1 MKKNILHFYILAVV
15 LFAASAF
22 TACSNNDEQASVLPV
37 NTYTITV
44 NATKGDDASSAP
56 SNRALAL
63 DDTKLNAT
71 WAAGE
76 QVTVYN
82 VTKSTELTGN
92 LTAQSTGA
100 STTLTGTLEGTI
112 EVNDELTL
120 KFLSPN
126 YASQEGT
133 LDYIA
138 ANCDYATASVTVSSI
153 SGNNITTTAA
163 NFTNQQAIVKFS
175 LKDNA
180 KANDNDLSAT
190 QLVVTVNGTS
200 YTVTPTSA
208 TNVFYVAI
216 PGFSSQDVALAATV
230 GNDTYTYTKTGVTFD
245 NGKYY
250 TVSVK
255 MALVKTLANATADD
269 IGKIVG
275 TDGKIYNTANEA
287 TTPAAM
293 IAYII
298 SKGHGL
304 AIALT
309 DDGSDYFTTA
319 CSNAAGHTPT
329 VTSFN
334 WKMPSRT
341 DWEHMFTGCGISGD
355 GETSYNPGNWTNK
368 GFRDKLIACGAD
380 IQTNNPYWT
389 STDLGNGSVYVAI
402 FSGTQA
408 CSFQSDYKGTSF
420 NVRAVLEF

>member
-92 LTAQSTGA
+92 LTAQSAGA
-100 STTLTGTLEGTI
+100 STTLTGTLTGS
-112 EVNDELTL
+112 VSDGDELTL
-120 KFLSPN
+120 KFLSPD
-126 YASQEGT
+126 YTPQTGT

-138 ANCDYATASVTVSSI
+138 AHCDYATATVTVSSI

-216 PGFSSQDVALAATV
+216 PGFASKNVALAATV

-255 MALVKTLANATADD
+255 MALVKPLANATADD
-269 IGKIVG
+269 IGKVVDIN
-275 TDGKIYNTANEA
+275 GKIINS
-287 TTPAAM
+287 TTGAAAM
-293 IAYII
+293 IAYIS

-304 AIALT
+304 AIALADAT
-309 DDGSDYFTTA
+309 QTFNSGALQT
-319 CSNAAGHTPT
+319 TPT
-329 VTSFN
+329 AVSGGT
-334 WKMPSRT
+334 WRMPSRT
-341 DWEHMFTGCGISGD
+341 DWEHMFTACGISGD
-355 GETSYNPGNWTNK
+355 GETSYNLGNWTNK

-380 IQTNNPYWT
+380 IQTNNSYWT
-389 STDLGNGSVYVAI
+389 SSEINSDNAYVVI

>member
-1 MKKNILHFYILAVV
+1 MKKNFLHFYILVVV

-22 TACSNNDEQASVLPV
+22 TACSNNDEQANGTPV

-44 NATKGDDASSAP
+44 NATKGDDVSSAP
-56 SNRALAL
+56 SNRALSFVGPTL
-63 DDTKLNAT
+63 TAT
-71 WAAGE
+71 WAQGE
-76 QVTVYN
+76 KVTVYN

-92 LTAQSTGA
+92 LTAQSAGA
-100 STTLTGTLEGTI
+100 STTLTGTLTGSVAI
-112 EVNDELTL
+112 GDELTL
-120 KFLSPN
+120 KFLSPD
-126 YASQEGT
+126 YTSQKGT
-133 LDYIA
+133 LADIA

-153 SGNNITTTAA
+153 DGGNITTTAA
-163 NFTNQQAIVKFS
+163 NFTNQQAIVKFT
-175 LKDNA
+175 LKD

-230 GNDTYTYTKTGVTFD
+230 GNDTYTCAKTGVTFD

-255 MALVKTLANATADD
+255 MALVKTLANVTADD
-269 IGKIVG
+269 IGKVVDIN
-275 TDGKIYNTANEA
+275 GKIINS
-287 TTPAAM
+287 TTGAAAM
-293 IAYII
+293 IAYIS

-304 AIALT
+304 AIALADAT
-309 DDGSDYFTTA
+309 QTFNSGALQT
-319 CSNAAGHTPT
+319 TPT
-329 VTSFN
+329 AVSGGT
-334 WKMPSRT
+334 WRMPSRT
-341 DWEHMFTGCGISGD
+341 DWEHMFTACGISGD
-355 GETSYNPGNWTNK
+355 GETSYNLGNWTNK

-380 IQTNNPYWT
+380 IQTNNSYWT
-389 STDLGNGSVYVAI
+389 SSEINSYNAYVVI

-420 NVRAVLEF
+420 NVRAVFEF

>member
-1 MKKNILHFYILAVV
+1 MKKNILHLYILAVV

-44 NATKGDDASSAP
+44 NATKGDDVSSAP

-92 LTAQSTGA
+92 LTALSDGA
-100 STTLTGTLEGTI
+100 STTLSGTLTGS
-112 EVNDELTL
+112 VAVDDVLTL

-126 YASQEGT
+126 YASQTGT

-153 SGNNITTTAA
+153 DGNNITTSSAS
-163 NFTNQQAIVKFS
+163 FTNQQAIVKFT

-180 KANDNDLSAT
+180 KVNDNDLSAT
-190 QLVVTVNGTS
+190 QLVVTANGTS

-208 TNVFYVAI
+208 TNVLYVAV
-216 PGFSSQDVALAATV
+216 PGFASQDVALAATV
-230 GNDTYTYTKTGVTFD
+230 GNDTYTFAKTGVTFE

-250 TVSVK
+250 TINVK
-255 MALVKTLANATADD
+255 MALVKTLANATTDD
-269 IGKIVG
+269 IGKVVD
-275 TDGKIYNTANEA
+275 TDGKLYNTAAEA
-287 TTPAAM
+287 TSPAAM
-293 IAYII
+293 IAYIS

-309 DDGSDYFTTA
+309 DQSATQTFNSGALQT
-319 CSNAAGHTPT
+319 TPT
-329 VTSFN
+329 AVSGGT
-334 WKMPSRT
+334 WRMPSKEDWQNMFIGCAKSDDST
-341 DWEHMFTGCGISGD
+341 DKAMSM
-355 GETSYNPGNWTNK
+355 TNA
-368 GFRDKLIACGAD
+368 GFREKLQAHFAD
-380 IQTNNPYWT
+380 VGSTGNYYWT
-389 STDLGNGSVYVAI
+389 SDANGVDYAWEVY
-402 FSGTQA
+402 FSSSTGS
-408 CSFQSDYKGTSF
+408 SFSSTYRTNSLH
-420 NVRAVLEF
+420 VRAVLAF

>member
-22 TACSNNDEQASVLPV
+22 TACSNNDEQANVLPV

-56 SNRALAL
+56 SNRALAF

-71 WAAGE
+71 WAQGE
-76 QVTVYN
+76 KVSVYN

-92 LTAQSTGA
+92 LTAQSAGA
-100 STTLTGTLEGTI
+100 STTLTGTLTGSVAI
-112 EVNDELTL
+112 GDELTL

-126 YASQEGT
+126 YASQDGT
-133 LDYIA
+133 LADIA

-153 SGNNITTTAA
+153 DGGNITTTAA
-163 NFTNQQAIVKFS
+163 NFTNQQAIVKFT
-175 LKDNA
+175 LKD

-190 QLVVTVNGTS
+190 QLVVTADGTS

-208 TNVFYVAI
+208 TNVLYVAI
-216 PGFSSQDVALAATV
+216 PGFASQHVALVATV
-230 GNDTYTYTKTGVTFD
+230 GSDTYTYAKTGVTFD

-269 IGKIVG
+269 IGKIVD

-287 TTPAAM
+287 TNPAAM
-293 IAYII
+293 IASIS

-304 AIALT
+304 AIALADAT
-309 DDGSDYFTTA
+309 QTFNSGALQT
-319 CSNAAGHTPT
+319 TPT
-329 VTSFN
+329 AVSGGT
-334 WKMPSRT
+334 WRMPSRT
-341 DWEHMFTGCGISGD
+341 DWENMFTACGVTND
-355 GETSYNPGNWTNK
+355 GETSAGNWTNK
-368 GFRDKLIACGAD
+368 GFRDKLTACVANV
-380 IQTNNPYWT
+380 QTGDTYW
-389 STDLGNGSVYVAI
+389 SSSNSMLSGYVYCVY
-402 FSGTQA
+402 FDKDDE
-408 CSFQSDYKGTSF
+408 CSFKSESKSETPF
-420 NVRAVLEF
+420 KVRAVLEF

>member
-1 MKKNILHFYILAVV
+1 M

-37 NTYTITV
+37 NTYTITI

-92 LTAQSTGA
+92 LTAQSAGA

-126 YASQEGT
+126 YASQTGT
-133 LDYIA
+133 LADIA
-138 ANCDYATASVTVSSI
+138 ANCDYATATVTVSSI
-153 SGNNITTTAA
+153 GGGNITTTAA
-163 NFTNQQAIVKFS
+163 NFTNQQAIVKFT
-175 LKDNA
+175 LKD

-190 QLVVTVNGTS
+190 QLVVTADGTS

-208 TNVFYVAI
+208 TNVLYVAV
-216 PGFSSQDVALAATV
+216 PGIASKNVTLTAKVGTTTYSFVNSSATFV
-230 GNDTYTYTKTGVTFD
+230 

-255 MALVKTLANATADD
+255 MSLVKTLANATVDD
-269 IGKIVG
+269 IGKVVDIN
-275 TDGKIYNTANEA
+275 GKIINS
-287 TTPAAM
+287 TTGAAAM
-293 IAYII
+293 IAYIS

-309 DDGSDYFTTA
+309 DDASDSFTDA
-319 CSNAAGHTPT
+319 GKKAAAHTPKVALGT
-329 VTSFN
+329 

-341 DWEHMFTGCGISGD
+341 DWENMFTACGVTND
-355 GETSYNPGNWTNK
+355 GETSAGNWTNK
-368 GFRDKLIACGAD
+368 GFRDKLKACGAD
-380 IQTNNPYWT
+380 ILTDNTYWT
-389 STDLGNGSVYVAI
+389 GTDLGNGSAYVAI

-408 CSFQSDYKGTSF
+408 CSCSFQPESKSESQLK
-420 NVRAVLEF
+420 VRAVFEF

>member
-1 MKKNILHFYILAVV
+1 MKKNILHFYLLAVV

-56 SNRALAL
+56 SNRALSIPGSQLIASWTK
-63 DDTKLNAT
+63 DDVVA
-71 WAAGE
+71 
-76 QVTVYN
+76 VY
-82 VTKSTELTGN
+82 KSETYLGN
-92 LTAQSTGA
+92 LKALSSGV
-100 STTLTGTLEGTI
+100 STTLTGTLTTSGI
-112 EVNDELTL
+112 AVNDVLTL

-126 YASQEGT
+126 YTSQEGT

-153 SGNNITTTAA
+153 DGGNITTTAA
-163 NFTNQQAIVKFS
+163 NFTNQQAIVKFT
-175 LKDNA
+175 LKD

-216 PGFSSQDVALAATV
+216 PGFSSQYVALAATV
-230 GNDTYTYTKTGVTFD
+230 GNDTYTCAKTGVTFE

-250 TVSVK
+250 TINVK
-255 MALVKTLANATADD
+255 MSLVKTLANATTDD
-269 IGKIVG
+269 IGKIVD

-309 DDGSDYFTTA
+309 DETNDAYFSAAGT
-319 CSNAAGHTPT
+319 NAAAHTPT
-329 VTSFN
+329 VTGGT
-334 WKMPSRT
+334 WKLPSKD
-341 DWEHMFTGCGISGD
+341 DWQNMFLACRKDGDATKAAADMTIAGFKEKVSNAGTGFTEGH
-355 GETSYNPGNWTNK
+355 T
-368 GFRDKLIACGAD
+368 
-380 IQTNNPYWT
+380 YWT
-389 STDLGNGSVYVAI
+389 SNDLGNGLACTVY
-402 FSGTQA
+402 FTTNNA
-408 CSFQSDYKGTSF
+408 CNFGSNDKSQTGIL
-420 NVRAVLEF
+420 VRAVLEF